1 MPAKL
6 IGRLR
11 RKPAADLL
19 QFGLDARE
27 VMLARIARGMIGK
40 LTSAEARKMVLEKQS
55 AGVRAL
61 LAYAQ
66 VLLNRDLA
74 AANRAFSDVYNR
86 EVQSN
91 RRRLRKRWW
100 RLIARS
106 DARW

>member
-1 MPAKL
+1 MLAKL

-11 RKPAADLL
+11 RKPAPDLL

-66 VLLNRDLA
+66 ALLNRDLA
-74 AANRAFSDVYNR
+74 AANRAFFDVYNR

-106 DARW
+106 DVRW